1 MTAEYKALANSWIM
15 WAACLPGVAI
25 VIYQAFLIFRK
36 SKNDALRIGLSEKQ
50 VSSSI
55 RSAAIT
61 SIGPCLVMI
70 TAMLALMMYDGA
82 PFAWLRT
89 NFIGSITYELQG
101 AQFAADGI
109 GIELGSS
116 AMDANFLATACIVEA
131 GGCVGWVI
139 FSALFSDKMEVV
151 NEKLAGGNMLAVP
164 IIGTGALIG
173 VYCSLT
179 IDRVI
184 PYGTQVYGVFAG
196 ALAMYLLTLYDR
208 KVHKQWIKE
217 WGLTICMIIG
227 MLVCTVIDL
236 MTGAL

>member
-1 MTAEYKALANSWIM
+1 MTAEYRALSNSLIM
-15 WAACLPGVAI
+15 WIACIPGVAI
-25 VIYQAFLIFRK
+25 VIYQAYLIFKK
-36 SKNDALRIGLSEKQ
+36 SKQDALRIGLTQEQ
-50 VSSSI
+50 VTASI

-61 SIGPCLVMI
+61 SVGPCLVMI

-139 FSALFSDKMEVV
+139 FSALFSDRMEYVQ
-151 NEKLAGGNMLAVP
+151 EKLAGGNMAAVP

-179 IDRVI
+179 VDRVI
-184 PYGTQVYGVFAG
+184 PWGTQAYGVFAG
-196 ALAMYLLTLYDR
+196 ALAYTCIHFLDR
-208 KVHKQWIKE
+208 KNPKQWVKE
-217 WGLTICMIIG
+217 WGLTICMVIG
-227 MLVCTVIDL
+227 MIVCTLIDMAKGVI
-236 MTGAL
+236 

>member
-1 MTAEYKALANSWIM
+1 MTAEYKALSNSMIM
-15 WAACLPGVAI
+15 WIACLPGVAI
-25 VIYQAFLIFRK
+25 VIYQAYLIFKK
-36 SKNDALRIGLSEKQ
+36 SKNDALRIGLSKDQ
-50 VSSSI
+50 VSASI

-109 GIELGSS
+109 GIELGGSQ
-116 AMDANFLATACIVEA
+116 MDANFLATACIVEA

-139 FSALFSDKMEVV
+139 FSALFSDRMEVV
-151 NEKLAGGNMLAVP
+151 QEKLAGGNMAAVP

-179 IDRVI
+179 VDRLI
-184 PYGTQVYGVFAG
+184 PFKTQAFGVFAG
-196 ALAMYLLTLYDR
+196 AVAITLLTLWDR
-208 KVHKQWIKE
+208 KHPRQWVKE

-227 MLVCTVIDL
+227 MAVCTIIDIVNGVI
-236 MTGAL
+236 

>member
-1 MTAEYKALANSWIM
+1 MTAEYKALANSMIM
-15 WAACLPGVAI
+15 WIACLPGVAI
-25 VIYQAFLIFRK
+25 VIYQAYLIFNKSRK
-36 SKNDALRIGLSEKQ
+36 DALRIGLSKEQ
-50 VSSSI
+50 VTASI

-109 GIELGSS
+109 GIELGGPQ
-116 AMDANFLATACIVEA
+116 MDANFLATACIVEA

-151 NEKLAGGNMLAVP
+151 NEKLAGGNMAAVP

-179 IDRVI
+179 IDRLI
-184 PYGTQVYGVFAG
+184 PFGTQAFGVFAG
-196 ALAMYLLTLYDR
+196 AIAITLLTMYDR
-208 KVHKQWIKE
+208 KAKKQWIKE

-227 MLVCTVIDL
+227 MIVCTLIDL
-236 MTGAL
+236 AKGGF